1 MFLDLDKTLNR
12 KSYQLMIELYSN
24 YIIYVLH
31 KIKSN
36 YKKLKNISIIQKFN
50 NILFLYLI
58 FSNLMSLNINVL
70 VLIYIYI

>member
-50 NILFLYLI
+50 NILFLYLM